1 MNRKGHA
8 PLYFTAGET
17 FIIMLVFWPVWAI
30 DKVLPLAR
38 FEVYAGACIVWW
50 IVFFALAVGLI
61 DRIITR
67 LRRK

>member
-8 PLYFTAGET
+8 PLHFTAGET
-17 FIIMLVFWPVWAI
+17 FILLLVFWPAWLI
-30 DKVLPLAR
+30 DKVLPLSR
-38 FEVYAGACIVWW
+38 FEVYAGACILWW
-50 IVFFALAVGLI
+50 IVVFALAVCLI